1 MAPGGISRE
10 PLIAGGIWGG
20 PLSVSRRWSRLPSD
34 RRWPCWSSSLPR
46 VTVSPLRLH
55 GNYLLIYKT
64 DIDNPANAAT
74 MKLVAAKAG

>member
-1 MAPGGISRE
+1 MAMLVEQLAESHGE
-10 PLIAGGIWGG
+10 
-20 PLSVSRRWSRLPSD
+20 
-34 RRWPCWSSSLPR
+34 
-46 VTVSPLRLH
+46 SPLRLH